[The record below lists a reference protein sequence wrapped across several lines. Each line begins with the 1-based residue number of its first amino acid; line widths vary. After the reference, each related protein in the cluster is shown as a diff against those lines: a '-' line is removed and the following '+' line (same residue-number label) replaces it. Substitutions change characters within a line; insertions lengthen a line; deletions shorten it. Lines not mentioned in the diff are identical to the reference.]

1 LLPLLLLLIKAT
13 HEIRVQSG
21 GVYKRDDSSP
31 GSSFQCFS
39 CMSRYYG
46 ATWQFVGYNRIY
58 VEPISFTDDCQ
69 DPTAR
74 GSNVKSTVCPDKAN
88 CVTLVEDIRLGVGA
102 KGYIRGCWSNIFIY
116 GFNRTG
122 YPGALSSHQ
131 FCRPFNLSSLVA
143 GGRPLDAQMQVCSC
157 AGNMCNAGTVNSS
170 PLPSSPV
177 IYLLILLILLV
188 TPQL

>member
-1 LLPLLLLLIKAT
+1 MIIIPLLLLLIRAT
-13 HEIRVQSG
+13 HEIRLQSG
-21 GVYKRDDSSP
+21 GVYKRDDAP
-31 GSSFQCFS
+31 GSSFRCFS

-46 ATWQFVGYNRIY
+46 ATWKFVGYNRIY
-58 VEPISFTDDCQ
+58 MEPRSFTDDCQ
-69 DPTAR
+69 DPTGR
-74 GSNVKSTVCPDKAN
+74 GSDVPYTICPDKAN

-157 AGNMCNAGTVNSS
+157 AGNLCNAGTVNSS
-170 PLPSSPV
+170 LSYSSLF
-177 IYLLILLILLV
+177 IYLFPLILIILNL
-188 TPQL
+188 